1 MKLQGRFVPLG
12 TGIAIVMLSAGSAQ
26 ASRIPRIE
34 LLREVSI
41 TGTRVLLSDL
51 LPASAPES
59 LRARARQISMGAAPQ
74 LGNTRILERN
84 AVERQVNA
92 SEGVLEEVSVPE
104 RIALTRDSRPITLT
118 EVFDA
123 VRMALKRSGMPGA
136 ATLHPGDVLFE
147 SQVFVGLGDSGLQ
160 VKRMEFDRG
169 LRRARFLLWPSRSPK
184 VLPFFVTAQ
193 LAGEFPLAPVRPS
206 MEFSR
211 LAQNSATPAAKRPA
225 TPEIL
230 VALGERATLTLHSN
244 ALRIFVDV
252 VSLERGTLGQ
262 QIRVRM
268 MDTGKILNAQVDGR
282 DHLDVK
288 F

>member
-1 MKLQGRFVPLG
+1 MKPQGLIVHIS
-12 TGIAIVMLSAGSAQ
+12 TGIAIVMLSAGSAH

-41 TGTRVLLSDL
+41 TGTRVFLSDL
-51 LPASAPES
+51 LPTRAPES
-59 LRARARQISMGAAPQ
+59 LRTRAGQISMGAAPQ
-74 LGNTRILERN
+74 PGNTRILERDS
-84 AVERQVNA
+84 VEQQVSA
-92 SEGVLEEVSVPE
+92 SEGLLEEVSVPE

-118 EVFDA
+118 EVYEA
-123 VRMALKRSGMPGA
+123 VRRALKRTGMPA
-136 ATLHPGDVLFE
+136 ATTLQPGDVLFE

-160 VKRMEFDRG
+160 VMHMEFDRG

-184 VLPFFVTAQ
+184 VLPFFATAR
-193 LAGEFPLAPVRPS
+193 LEGELPLAPIRPS

-211 LAQNSATPAAKRPA
+211 LAQNSVTPAAKRPA
-225 TPEIL
+225 MQEIL
-230 VALGERATLTLHSN
+230 VAPGERATLTLHSN

-268 MDTGKILNAQVDGR
+268 MDTGKVLSAQVDGR

>member
-1 MKLQGRFVPLG
+1 
-12 TGIAIVMLSAGSAQ
+12 
-26 ASRIPRIE
+26 
-34 LLREVSI
+34 
-41 TGTRVLLSDL
+41 
-51 LPASAPES
+51 
-59 LRARARQISMGAAPQ
+59 MGAAPQ
-74 LGNTRILERN
+74 PGNTRILERD
-84 AVERQVNA
+84 AVERQASA

-104 RIALTRDSRPITLT
+104 SIALTRDSRPITLT
-118 EVFDA
+118 EVYEA
-123 VRMALKRSGMPGA
+123 VRMALKRSGMPA
-136 ATLHPGDVLFE
+136 ATTLQPADVLFE

-160 VKRMEFDRG
+160 VMRMEFDRG

-184 VLPFFVTAQ
+184 VLPFFATAQ
-193 LAGEFPLAPVRPS
+193 FEGELPLAPIRPS

-211 LAQNSATPAAKRPA
+211 LTQNSVASAAKRPA
-225 TPEIL
+225 MQEIL
-230 VALGERATLTLHSN
+230 VSPGERATLTLHST

-268 MDTGKILNAQVDGR
+268 MDTGKVLSAQVDGR